1 MKLVVGSVV
10 AGFDLKEH
18 LKGYLSGQGHEVLDV
33 GPAGKDVF
41 VKYDAV
47 GERIAHALTSGQ
59 ADLAINICGSGTGA
73 AIAAGKFKG
82 VISVV
87 CESVETARMIR
98 VINDANCLCM
108 GENIVAP
115 ARACRMADA
124 FLAARFQDA
133 PDVPEPIRRFWAE
146 ARDEFLARGPEPQER
161 ALEEGP

>member
-1 MKLVVGSVV
+1 MKLVIGSVV

-18 LKGYLSGQGHEVLDV
+18 LKDHLAGQRHEVLDV
-33 GPAGKDVF
+33 GPASKGVF
-41 VKYDAV
+41 VKYTAV
-47 GERIAHALTSGQ
+47 GERIAWALRSEEAQ
-59 ADLAINICGSGTGA
+59 LAINICGSGTGA
-73 AIAAGKFKG
+73 SVAAGKFKG

-98 VINDANCLCM
+98 VINDANCLCL

-115 ARACRMADA
+115 DRACRMVDA
-124 FLAARFQDA
+124 FLAAEFQD
-133 PDVPEPIRRFWAE
+133 VPQASEPIRRFWAE